1 MKNDA
6 EFDQF
11 STHER
16 LLWRVLA
23 ALARDGFVA
32 PPDEGRDLIHDFY
45 VQAWAG
51 VLERFD
57 GAKSTFATYLS
68 AAFYRFG
75 RRRIVRLQEWKYRL
89 VELDSIS
96 EQASPALA
104 PHQVLEDSQQL
115 DVLRRA
121 LLSLPA
127 KEREL
132 LYEYVSGDQSGEREM
147 ARKRSM
153 TRYALREEL
162 ATAIGRLAA
171 EVGKLPTT
179 DRVDASVAHHLWNQG
194 SSAKSTATSLGLT
207 VPEVNAVKTR
217 LVSGLLQT
225 LRSFEPPRTQR
236 RTTMNEYLEILQG
249 ALSAPSDG
257 QRLEHV
263 RAHRVDILAA
273 LNELEDDIDF
283 GNVTRY
289 PERREWVAKVYAT
302 LAGDDADQEAE
313 TAVGQAVKSLR
324 SRESREV
331 GEAFEQLLEGT
342 EPLANWRR
350 YFGDLPDADVEIQR
364 YLEQDESVAAA
375 GRYGYAFLSKG
386 LTPMMFFG
394 ATRGLQLMFDRVRRS
409 AVGQADVRTLELW
422 RGTSRS
428 DAAMRLELDGHDA
441 VYVPKAAVAS
451 QIAGTKNLPANA
463 GPCLAQWIADA
474 TFFRPYLVNGY
485 LFDAEIDL
493 VRPDETFKDV
503 ALMARWCTSAQQV
516 AV

>member
-1 MKNDA
+1 
-6 EFDQF
+6 
-11 STHER
+11 
-16 LLWRVLA
+16 
-23 ALARDGFVA
+23 
-32 PPDEGRDLIHDFY
+32 
-45 VQAWAG
+45 
-51 VLERFD
+51 
-57 GAKSTFATYLS
+57 
-68 AAFYRFG
+68 
-75 RRRIVRLQEWKYRL
+75 
-89 VELDSIS
+89 
-96 EQASPALA
+96 
-104 PHQVLEDSQQL
+104 
-115 DVLRRA
+115 
-121 LLSLPA
+121 
-127 KEREL
+127 
-132 LYEYVSGDQSGEREM
+132 M
-147 ARKRSM
+147 ARKLSM

-162 ATAIGRLAA
+162 ATAIGRLAI

-225 LRSFEPPRTQR
+225 LRSFESPRTQG

-249 ALSAPSDG
+249 ALNAPGDG

-263 RAHRVDILAA
+263 RANGERILAA
-273 LNELEDDIDF
+273 LNNLDEDVDF
-283 GNVTRY
+283 GNVTRF
-289 PERREWVAKVYAT
+289 PERREWVATVYST
-302 LAGDDADQEAE
+302 LAGDDSGQEAE
-313 TAVGQAVKSLR
+313 TAVGQAVRSLR

-350 YFGDLPDADVEIQR
+350 YFGELPDADDDIQR

-409 AVGQADVRTLELW
+409 AVRQADVRTLELW
-422 RGTSRS
+422 RGTHRS
-428 DAAMRLELDGHDA
+428 DAAMRLDLNGHDS
-441 VYVPKAAVAS
+441 VYVPQTAVVS
-451 QIAGTKNLPANA
+451 QIAGTKNLPTNA
-463 GPCLAQWIADA
+463 APCLARWIAEA
-474 TFFRPYLVNGY
+474 TYFRPYLVSGY
-485 LFDAEIDL
+485 LFDAEAWL

-516 AV
+516 AA